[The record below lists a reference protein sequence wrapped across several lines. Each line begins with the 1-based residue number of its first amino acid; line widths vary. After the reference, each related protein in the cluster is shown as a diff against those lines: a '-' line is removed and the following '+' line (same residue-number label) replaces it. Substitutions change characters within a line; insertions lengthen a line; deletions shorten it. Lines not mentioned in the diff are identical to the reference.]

1 MRHGHN
7 EESARAA
14 GTIQNSFI
22 DLRINHFNDHLHNI
36 PRREKLTA
44 IATEI
49 CAHDFLVGFAFDVN
63 FGIEQAVSLQLADD
77 ICEAPRAEFN
87 FVIGIENFSMTF
99 LNSLKDFSDSLLNG
113 QLSVGVRTLLRCRI
127 KLKRIR
133 NITLILNFAENN
145 LEQFK
150 ERRLLLHAIIHINV
164 IMASLENE

>member
-1 MRHGHN
+1 MLVNLWIYH
-7 EESARAA
+7 
-14 GTIQNSFI
+14 
-22 DLRINHFNDHLHNI
+22 LNHHFHNI
-36 PRREKLTA
+36 TRREKLTA
-44 IATEI
+44 EI
-49 CAHDFLVGFAFDVN
+49 SPYDFLVGFALDVN

-113 QLSVGVRTLLRCRI
+113 QLSVGVRTLLLCRI

>member
-1 MRHGHN
+1 MSHRHDKKT
-7 EESARAA
+7 ARAA
-14 GTIQNSFI
+14 GAVQNTLVDS
-22 DLRINHFNDHLHNI
+22 RVNHFNDHFHNI
-36 PRREKLTA
+36 ARRKKLTA
-44 IATEI
+44 ITAEI
-49 CAHDFLVGFAFDVN
+49 SPYDFLVGFALDVN

-133 NITLILNFAENN
+133 NITLILNFAENH